1 MEELDDFD
9 DEFISNTHS
18 SDMAMYQYTSGTSR
32 ELPEAVK
39 HRHRAIVTVMIA
51 ALYATGVRPG
61 DKYMCPSSPAWGHGL
76 WHGTLAPLAL
86 GIEIATY
93 SGKFDPDRLLGALE
107 EFETTNLS
115 AAATHYRMM
124 RNLQE
129 SGPRNFKINKLSSSM
144 IGI

>member
-1 MEELDDFD
+1 
-9 DEFISNTHS
+9 
-18 SDMAMYQYTSGTSR
+18 MAMYQYTSGTSR

-39 HRHRAIVTVMIA
+39 HRHKAIVTVMIA

-61 DKYMCPSSPAWGHGL
+61 DKYMCPSSPAWGWSL
-76 WHGTLAPLAL
+76 AWNSAPLAL

-93 SGKFDPDRLLGALE
+93 SGKFHPGRLLEALE

-124 RNLQE
+124 RNLGDSE
-129 SGPRNFKINKLSSSM
+129 SRDLKLEKSLSQANH
-144 IGI
+144 